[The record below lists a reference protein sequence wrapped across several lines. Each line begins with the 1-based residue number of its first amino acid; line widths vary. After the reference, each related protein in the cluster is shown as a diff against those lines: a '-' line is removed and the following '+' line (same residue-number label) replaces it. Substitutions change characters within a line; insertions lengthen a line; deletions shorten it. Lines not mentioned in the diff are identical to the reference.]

1 MHTDPYRFASLP
13 QDDVERI
20 RQLEQRLR
28 ETNGHEVTLIA
39 YENAEA
45 GEESTGK

>member
-1 MHTDPYRFASLP
+1 MPTEPYRFASLP
-13 QDDVERI
+13 QEDVDRI

-39 YENAEA
+39 YEQADR
-45 GEESTGK
+45 EEPASS